1 MDGKRIKEAAGD
13 FPATVFPEEI
23 VDIAMDSYTD
33 ACFPMSYSLSSML
46 LAICVAIGTSRTLKW
61 RQRVFQCNLFM
72 AIVGKAGAVKSHPVD
87 SALSPLRERDSIT
100 LREYAASLRD
110 YREGRTHEK
119 PVPHQY
125 VTNDVTTE
133 GLAKILLN
141 NPGGVCVHNDELNGL
156 FKSFDRYHQGGGDVE
171 KWLSFFDG
179 KALTVN
185 RKSTDD
191 IINIVQPFVSFIG
204 TIQPA
209 VLIKTFT
216 SELIE
221 NGMFPRILYV
231 SNSSADKPVL
241 WNSEED
247 LPSTRED
254 DWRNFISRVID
265 LTGQTMEYTM
275 NQKAIETICTWRNI
289 IENGLF
295 DDGDEERL
303 LIFRKIQVYALRF
316 CIPMKV
322 MWEIAENREATTEV
336 TSKEKEVV
344 NTVMPE
350 IGYDISRLMLDIQCS
365 IWEFIHGLDVHS
377 AIPIV
382 LFPDDNPVYLNFNYT
397 ATLETVYAID
407 PSKVFHIH
415 GDVRNVENDLVFGH
429 GKNYD
434 ELVSKFSMESNDISS
449 DLYDD
454 PGEMKDLIS
463 DASRQ
468 LASARKCTED
478 IIRKNHN
485 LFANLSS
492 VQTVC
497 SMGFS
502 FSDVDL
508 PYIDLIAEKV
518 SPNALWKFGWHTD
531 SDIHTMKALVRDRGL
546 RRVEYFYF

>member
-13 FPATVFPEEI
+13 FPATVFPEKI
-23 VDIAMDSYTD
+23 ADIAMDSYMD

-87 SALSPLRERDSIT
+87 SAMSPLRERDSIT

-265 LTGQTMEYTM
+265 QTGQTMEYTM

-336 TSKEKEVV
+336 TQDDVCRA
-344 NTVMPE
+344 
-350 IGYDISRLMLDIQCS
+350 IGLASYFYKTACDTYDMICSRGFDEEAGKFASMLEDLPVFFRT
-365 IWEFIHGLDVHS
+365 ENVL
-377 AIPIV
+377 AIG
-382 LFPDDNPVYLNFNYT
+382 
-397 ATLETVYAID
+397 AARGMSRATVY
-407 PSKVFHIH
+407 
-415 GDVRNVENDLVFGH
+415 RNLNKAARFNFIRRRGH
-429 GKNYD
+429 GEY
-434 ELVSKFSMESNDISS
+434 
-449 DLYDD
+449 
-454 PGEMKDLIS
+454 
-463 DASRQ
+463 
-468 LASARKCTED
+468 
-478 IIRKNHN
+478 
-485 LFANLSS
+485 
-492 VQTVC
+492 
-497 SMGFS
+497 
-502 FSDVDL
+502 
-508 PYIDLIAEKV
+508 EK
-518 SPNALWKFGWHTD
+518 L
-531 SDIHTMKALVRDRGL
+531 L
-546 RRVEYFYF
+546 